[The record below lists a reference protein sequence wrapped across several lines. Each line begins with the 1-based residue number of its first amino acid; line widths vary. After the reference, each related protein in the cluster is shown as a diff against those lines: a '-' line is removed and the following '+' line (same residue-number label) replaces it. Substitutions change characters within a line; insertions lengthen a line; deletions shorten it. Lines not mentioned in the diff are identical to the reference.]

1 MTYNQRNCVLYRLG
15 EKEIMVFWLD
25 TAEQMTKWLSMDAK
39 EVASEMKKHF
49 RY

>member
-15 EKEIMVFWLD
+15 EKEIMVFWLE
-25 TAEQMTKWLSMDAK
+25 TAMQMTKWLSMGVK
-39 EVASEMKKHF
+39 EVATEMKQHK